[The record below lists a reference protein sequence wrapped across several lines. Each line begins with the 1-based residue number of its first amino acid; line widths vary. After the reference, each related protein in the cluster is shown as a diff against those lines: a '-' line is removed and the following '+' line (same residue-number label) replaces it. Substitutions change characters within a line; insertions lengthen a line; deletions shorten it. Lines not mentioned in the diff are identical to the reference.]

1 MPNHEVIINDIRARL
16 ESDPRIPHPGE
27 VAVSEREG
35 TVTLRGTVRSLHQRR
50 SAVQIAKSTRRVRA
64 VEDEL
69 RVDPRDHHEDE
80 ELRGAALRALM
91 SNAGVPADRIEATVA
106 NGWLTLKGEVKHQS
120 ESDAAF
126 EAVCRLH
133 EVGGITNK
141 ITVVTTGV
149 DG

>member
-1 MPNHEVIINDIRARL
+1 MPNDEVIINDIRARL
-16 ESDPRIPHPGE
+16 ESDPRIGHPGE

-69 RVDPRDHHEDE
+69 RVDPRDHFQDDE
-80 ELRGAALRALM
+80 IRGAALRALM
-91 SNAGVPADRIEATVA
+91 SNPGVPADRIDATVA
-106 NGWLTLKGEVKHQS
+106 DGWLTLKGEVKHQY

-126 EAVCRLH
+126 EAVSGLP
-133 EVGGITNK
+133 EVDRITNK
-141 ITVVTTGV
+141 ITVITAGI